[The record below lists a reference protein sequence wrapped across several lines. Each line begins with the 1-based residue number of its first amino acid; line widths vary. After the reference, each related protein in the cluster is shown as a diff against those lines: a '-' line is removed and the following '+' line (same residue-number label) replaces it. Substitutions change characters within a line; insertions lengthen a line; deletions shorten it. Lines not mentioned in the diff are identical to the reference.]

1 MRVIFDQPA
10 IAGLALSIEE
20 ALIEKLEEVS

>member
-1 MRVIFDQPA
+1 MRVIFDQPT

-20 ALIEKLEEVS
+20 ALIEKLEAVS